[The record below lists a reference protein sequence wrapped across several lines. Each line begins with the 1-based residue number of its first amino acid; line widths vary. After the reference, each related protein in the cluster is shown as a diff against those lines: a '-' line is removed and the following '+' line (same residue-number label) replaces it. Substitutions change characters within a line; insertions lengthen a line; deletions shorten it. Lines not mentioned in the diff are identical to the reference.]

1 MCVYATPNCKCT
13 CMCALSSPR
22 SLSVTL
28 LVSHFNKLRDKLQ
41 RSKPSHAANPRTQ
54 RIGNHWGAAGG
65 FGSWLWQCAGA
76 CPNSVNVGSLV
87 GALKRYYEQHYEAPQ
102 GCLERDREGV
112 LPLLNWSGYI
122 CICSRQRL
130 VHICILA
137 ILACPFRW
145 PRFPNS
151 PSPLSLSTLSGISS
165 RV

>member
-1 MCVYATPNCKCT
+1 MCATPNCKCT
-13 CMCALSSPR
+13 CMCALSPSLP
-22 SLSVTL
+22 LSVTL
-28 LVSHFNKLRDKLQ
+28 LVQHFNKLRDKLQ
-41 RSKPSHAANPRTQ
+41 RSKPSHAAHPRTQ

-65 FGSWLWQCAGA
+65 TGSGSRCAGA

-102 GCLERDREGV
+102 GCLERDRGGV
-112 LPLLNWSGYI
+112 LSLLLLLNWSGYI

-137 ILACPFRW
+137 ILACPS
-145 PRFPNS
+145 S
-151 PSPLSLSTLSGISS
+151 PAPLSLSTLSGISS